1 MKPKA
6 TNSTYVGENDEKFEE
21 DDEEESEED
30 LVQRCEELMKQDDVV
45 LFMKGD
51 RETPR

>member
-1 MKPKA
+1 MQGNA
-6 TNSTYVGENDEKFEE
+6 STYTPAEEEEEE
-21 DDEEESEED
+21 DDGEEEESEEE
-30 LVQRCEELMKQDDVV
+30 LVKRCEELMKQSQVV